1 VAPLD
6 GCVSNCSVANAG
18 LSGEVIEDLEAF
30 EAVSDHD
37 LRAGAKLLSS
47 NALEPESEKPSLRE
61 FGGDVR

>member
-1 VAPLD
+1 
-6 GCVSNCSVANAG
+6 
-18 LSGEVIEDLEAF
+18 VIEDLEAF